1 MPPRFMERM
10 QRQSEVYRSVYEKPS
25 NFDPPPYP
33 FSRSRAES
41 TTSRASDT
49 SSLAS
54 QRSRTS
60 APPPAYQSQSQSKVC
75 PVEDPSLPRNSLV
88 LVTGASTFQG
98 THICDQL
105 LEHGYRVRGV
115 VPNPE
120 RAVTTAKFFLDKYGA
135 GRYTTAIIPNTVPR
149 EAFHIAAKTCSGII
163 HVPEESEFKPD
174 PTVAIAP
181 MLASAINALEA
192 AAKETTVRRFVYCSS
207 ATAAGN
213 AGNGRRSKV
222 TADSWNTAAFLAA
235 WEPPP
240 YTIDRAW
247 AVYAAGKMQT
257 EQAVWRWHR
266 DRRPNFVLNCG
277 AYCTATPSHE
287 GSIS

>member
-1 MPPRFMERM
+1 MERM
-10 QRQSEVYRSVYEKPS
+10 QRQSQVYRSVYGEPK
-25 NFDPPPYP
+25 FDPPPYP
-33 FSRSRAES
+33 FSRSRTES
-41 TTSRASDT
+41 TTSKASET

-60 APPPAYQSQSQSKVC
+60 APPPAYQAHSQSKVC
-75 PVEDPSLPRNSLV
+75 FVEDPSLPRDSLI

-115 VPNPE
+115 VPTPE
-120 RAVTTAKFFLDKYGA
+120 RAVTTAKFFMDKFGS
-135 GRYTTAIIPNTVPR
+135 GRYTTAIIPDTVPQN
-149 EAFHIAAKTCSGII
+149 AFDIATKTCSGIV
-163 HVPEESEFKPD
+163 HVPEESDFDPD
-174 PTVAIAP
+174 PNVAIP
-181 MLASAINALEA
+181 PVIASAINALEA
-192 AAKETTVRRFVYCSS
+192 AGRESTVRRFVYCSS
-207 ATAAGN
+207 TTAAAN
-213 AGNGRRSKV
+213 AGNGTRSKV
-222 TADSWNTAAFLAA
+222 TADSWNMAAFTAA

-257 EQAVWRWHR
+257 EQAVWKWHR

-277 AYCTATPSHE
+277 TY
-287 GSIS
+287 